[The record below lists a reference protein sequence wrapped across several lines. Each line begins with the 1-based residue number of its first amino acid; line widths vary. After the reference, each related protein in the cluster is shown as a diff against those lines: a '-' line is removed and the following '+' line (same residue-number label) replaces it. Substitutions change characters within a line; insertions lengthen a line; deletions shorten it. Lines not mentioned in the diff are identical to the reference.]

1 MRRRLWYR
9 ARIGAWVPLCIAL
22 QAAAEQA
29 PPTPAQPSCVQGRDL
44 MTPAEV
50 AEHREK
56 MRSLQSD
63 AERAAFRRANH
74 EEMQKRAAARGTVLC
89 DERGVGPP
97 TGSGVPSPAHEALP
111 PSK

>member
-1 MRRRLWYR
+1 MTRRFWYR
-9 ARIGAWVPLCIAL
+9 ARIGAWFPLCIAL

-50 AEHREK
+50 AEHRER

-74 EEMQKRAAARGTVLC
+74 EEMMKRAAARGSVLC
-89 DERGVGPP
+89 DERGIGPTP
-97 TGSGVPSPAHEALP
+97 SSGVPAPTNEAPP

>member
-1 MRRRLWYR
+1 MGRGLWHR
-9 ARIGAWVPLCIAL
+9 ARIGAWVSLCIAL

-29 PPTPAQPSCVQGRDL
+29 PPAPAPPSCLQGRDL

-74 EEMQKRAAARGTVLC
+74 EEMKKRAAERGTVLC
-89 DERGVGPP
+89 DERGVGPT
-97 TGSGVPSPAHEALP
+97 TGSGVPSPANEAPP